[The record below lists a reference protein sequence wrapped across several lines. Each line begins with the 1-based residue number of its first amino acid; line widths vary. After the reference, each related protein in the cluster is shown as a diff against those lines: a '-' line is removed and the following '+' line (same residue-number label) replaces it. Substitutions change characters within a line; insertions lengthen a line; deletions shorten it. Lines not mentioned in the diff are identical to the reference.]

1 MTTTG
6 GPPKPGATVGLP
18 GRVLRGSGAAR
29 RAGPPADK
37 PTVAPSSGAFSGR
50 VIYGGKAS
58 GEALVCDRPLSF
70 FGGFDL
76 ERGVVSERGHPLEGR
91 CVAGKVLVFPTGT
104 GSTVG
109 SFALLRM
116 VREGVGPAALVM
128 ESCDTTVAVGAI
140 ISEVPGADGLDPSAF
155 SDGDRVVV
163 DGPEVRVD
171 RQG

>member
-1 MTTTG
+1 VVVS
-6 GPPKPGATVGLP
+6 A
-18 GRVLRGSGAAR
+18 
-29 RAGPPADK
+29 
-37 PTVAPSSGAFSGR
+37 R
-50 VIYGGKAS
+50 VIYRGRAT
-58 GEALVCDRPLSF
+58 GEALVSPAPLSF

-116 VREGVGPAALVM
+116 VRDGVGPAALVM
-128 ESCDTTVAVGAI
+128 KSCDTTVAVGAI
-140 ISEVPGADGLDPSAF
+140 ISEIPCVDQVDIEVLADGDPL
-155 SDGDRVVV
+155 VV
-163 DGPEVRVD
+163 DGGEVRVD

>member
-1 MTTTG
+1 MT
-6 GPPKPGATVGLP
+6 L
-18 GRVLRGSGAAR
+18 
-29 RAGPPADK
+29 
-37 PTVAPSSGAFSGR
+37 APEGR
-50 VIYGGKAS
+50 VIFSGKAA
-58 GEALVCDRPLSF
+58 GEALVSQAPLSF

-116 VREGVGPAALVM
+116 VREGVGPAALLM
-128 ESCDTTVAVGAI
+128 ENCDTMVAVGAI
-140 ISEVPGADGLDPSAF
+140 IAEVPCVDRVDIGAIADGDPL
-155 SDGDRVVV
+155 VV
-163 DGPEVRVD
+163 DGREVRVD